1 MLNDFLS
8 YMQSGMYH
16 VLNVNA
22 YDHILFLIVLTI
34 PYLFKDWK
42 RVLFLIT
49 VFVLGHSV
57 SLALATYDVMSVN
70 NKWIEFLIPLTILI
84 IALFNVFTAGR
95 KAQNEKVGI
104 LFFAT
109 LFFGLMHGLG
119 FVNIFESS
127 IGNSSNKLLALLE
140 IAIGLEIGQ
149 LIVVFIILFLGFL
162 CQTLFR
168 FSKRD
173 WVMVISAIV
182 VGLVIPMLIRNN
194 IFA

>member
-1 MLNDFLS
+1 MLDDFLS

-57 SLALATYDVMSVN
+57 SLALATYDVISVN

-84 IALFNVFTAGR
+84 IALFNVFTAGK

-127 IGNSSNKLLALLE
+127 IGNSSNKILALLE

-182 VGLVIPMLIRNN
+182 VGLVIPILIRNN

>member
-1 MLNDFLS
+1 
-8 YMQSGMYH
+8 MYH

-22 YDHILFLIVLTI
+22 YDHILFLIVLVI

-49 VFVLGHSV
+49 IFVLGHSV
-57 SLALATYDVMSVN
+57 SLALATYDVMSIN

-84 IALFNVFTAGR
+84 IALFNVFKAGK

-104 LFFAT
+104 LLFAT